1 MIRMVQMYADLIVNH
16 NFNLIPRIKKKKK
29 IQQKQISN
37 IKVDLDTIQQMRRKQ
52 IRNFPFL
59 QTLNL

>member
-16 NFNLIPRIKKKKK
+16 NFNLIPRIKKKKIK
-29 IQQKQISN
+29 QKQISN